1 MSNIIQADFGRGIL
15 PNEDRF
21 IEELQPLLDDMTDVA
36 CDNLGEELG
45 FLLIQSLCVSLGKI
59 AENLSEQLENKKNYI
74 LTMENGDIID
84 LDLEKKDSE

>member
-21 IEELQPLLDDMTDVA
+21 IEELQPILEEMTDVA
-36 CDNLGEELG
+36 CDNFGEELG
-45 FLLIQSLCVSLGKI
+45 CLLIQSLCVSLGRITEK
-59 AENLSEQLENKKNYI
+59 LSEQLENKKNYI

-84 LDLEKKDSE
+84 INLENKDSE

>member
-21 IEELQPLLDDMTDVA
+21 IEELQPLLEDMTDVA

-45 FLLIQSLCVSLGKI
+45 FLLIQSLCLSLDKI
-59 AENLSEQLENKKNYI
+59 RQKLSEQIENKKKYI

-84 LDLEKKDSE
+84 LTLETNE